1 MCLAPMLSCH
11 RALCGPKPS
20 TQWLPQKNKSFHWR
34 GFGFLCLVA
43 GTYHALNTVRMR
55 VPWKW
60 SNPKINFVFV
70 TQGRWDL
77 IRTRKIPN
85 MNTDINLPNTYF
97 KLLTLTGR
105 IFRGKILS
113 CHLIS
118 WCNFIIN
125 ALHIASGE
133 FGDTNILAQFL
144 SHVTGQNFVRVNT
157 TNALPTYPN
166 ISLPPTMVVLLHPL
180 TYLLPQIKSHLPLLM
195 KKVVDDDDQH
205 PFHSCRTGNDGFKNL
220 HCLIVQIVQI
230 VQGSHKEISL
240 HM

>member
-1 MCLAPMLSCH
+1 MACGWPSQPHIILLPDVGVMSMCLAPILSCH

-20 TQWLPQKNKSFHWR
+20 TQWLPQKNKNKSFHWR

-85 MNTDINLPNTYF
+85 INTEINLPNTYF

-105 IFRGKILS
+105 IFWGKILS

-125 ALHIASGE
+125 ALNIASGE
-133 FGDTNILAQFL
+133 SGDFWAMSPGRIL
-144 SHVTGQNFVRVNT
+144 
-157 TNALPTYPN
+157 
-166 ISLPPTMVVLLHPL
+166 
-180 TYLLPQIKSHLPLLM
+180 
-195 KKVVDDDDQH
+195 
-205 PFHSCRTGNDGFKNL
+205 
-220 HCLIVQIVQI
+220 
-230 VQGSHKEISL
+230 
-240 HM
+240 